1 MADQGL
7 ELAAQIAALDPVDH
21 EATVAGTGGDT
32 VVGVNEVEVLVDVF
46 PAFDEVFVG
55 VAS

>member
-21 EATVAGTGGDT
+21 EATIAGTGGDT